1 MSEIYCKRIY
11 ELPGDADGFRILVD
25 RLWPRG
31 VKKDAANIDLWAK
44 EIAPSNELRQWFGH
58 EPERFLEFS
67 ALYLAELN
75 VNPETAP
82 FLEDVKASLSDG
94 NVTLLFGARD
104 IVHNH
109 AVVLKKWIEE
119 KTSESN

>member
-58 EPERFLEFS
+58 DPERFAKFS
-67 ALYLAELN
+67 ELYREELAAH
-75 VNPETAP
+75 PKATG
-82 FLEDVKASLSDG
+82 FLDHVKAVLSKG
-94 NVTLLFGARD
+94 NVTLLYGARD
-104 IVHNH
+104 TVYNH
-109 AVVLKKWIEE
+109 ATVLKNWIEE
-119 KTSESN
+119 KMSETN

>member
-1 MSEIYCKRIY
+1 MNEIYCKRIY
-11 ELPGDADGFRILVD
+11 DLSDDTDGFRILVD

-31 VKKDAANIDLWAK
+31 VKKDAAHIDLWAK

-58 EPERFLEFS
+58 APERFLEFS

-75 VNPETAP
+75 ANAESAP
-82 FLEDVKASLSDG
+82 SLDAVKAQLSAG

-104 IVHNH
+104 TAHNH
-109 AVVLKKWIEE
+109 AVVLKNWIEE

>member
-44 EIAPSNELRQWFGH
+44 EIAPSNELRQ
-58 EPERFLEFS
+58 
-67 ALYLAELN
+67 
-75 VNPETAP
+75 
-82 FLEDVKASLSDG
+82 
-94 NVTLLFGARD
+94 
-104 IVHNH
+104 
-109 AVVLKKWIEE
+109 
-119 KTSESN
+119 

>member
-1 MSEIYCKRIY
+1 MNEIRCKRIY
-11 ELPGDADGFRILVD
+11 DLPDESDGFRILID

-31 VKKDAANIDLWAK
+31 LKKDAANIDLWAK

-58 EPERFLEFS
+58 ATDRFSEFA
-67 ALYLAELN
+67 ALYFAELN
-75 VNPETAP
+75 ANAKSAA
-82 FLEDVKASLSDG
+82 FLEIAKAQLSTG

-104 IVHNH
+104 TEHNH
-109 AVVLKKWIEE
+109 AVVLQKWIEE